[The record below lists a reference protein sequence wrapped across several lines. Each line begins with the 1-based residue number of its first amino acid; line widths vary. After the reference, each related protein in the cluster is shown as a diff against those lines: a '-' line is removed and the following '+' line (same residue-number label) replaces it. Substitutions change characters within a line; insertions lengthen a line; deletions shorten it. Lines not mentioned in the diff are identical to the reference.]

1 LKNISSRPINAT
13 ELNLVNKSVPIQENL
28 TTKNL
33 SGKEK
38 KILHKLGIVLD
49 FRTKMITIGEIL
61 LPMRNIDNL
70 SDITKIEKACYRV
83 KKRIL

>member
-1 LKNISSRPINAT
+1 VLGVTGVAFLCREPVFARYTCIFSVTDGPINAT

-38 KILHKLGIVLD
+38 KY
-49 FRTKMITIGEIL
+49 F
-61 LPMRNIDNL
+61 
-70 SDITKIEKACYRV
+70 
-83 KKRIL
+83 